1 MSESI
6 FQAVQIIKSEKVL
19 IYPTET
25 FWGMGG
31 TGSSKAVVQKIREL
45 KKRPV
50 HKPFP
55 LIAATLEQAR
65 RFVTMDAKSLEL
77 AGQFWPGPISI
88 LCRASEMLAPGV
100 RDEQGMVS
108 IRVTPHPVAATLC
121 LAADTPLIA
130 TSANI
135 SGEKSCAVFEELDR
149 ELLNKVDMVLEHG
162 DAPAGGLPS
171 TLVRVSGSG
180 KIEILREGRISRQD
194 LESWGWETV

>member
-1 MSESI
+1 MNDPVY
-6 FQAVQIIKSEKVL
+6 QAIQIIRSEKVL

-31 TGSSKAVVQKIREL
+31 LGTSRAVVQKIREL
-45 KKRPV
+45 KKRPL

-65 RFVTMDAKSLEL
+65 RFVGMDPHSLEL
-77 AGQFWPGPISI
+77 AAQFWPGPLSI

-108 IRVTPHPVAATLC
+108 IRVTPHPVAARLC

-130 TSANI
+130 TSANL
-135 SGEKSCAVFEELDR
+135 SGERSCALFEELDS
-149 ELLNKVDMVLEHG
+149 EMLKKVDMTLEHG

-171 TLVRVSGSG
+171 TLVRLSASG

-194 LESWGWETV
+194 IKSRGWETV

>member
-1 MSESI
+1 MSDSI
-6 FQAVQIIKSEKVL
+6 YHAVQIIKSEKVL

-31 TGSSKAVVQKIREL
+31 LGTSKAVVQKIREL
-45 KKRPV
+45 KKRPL

-65 RFVTMDAKSLEL
+65 RFVAMDDQGLEL

-108 IRVTPHPVAATLC
+108 IRVTPHLVAAKLC
-121 LAADTPLIA
+121 LAEDTPMIA
-130 TSANI
+130 TSANL
-135 SGEKSCAVFEELDR
+135 SGEKSCAVFEELDS
-149 ELLNKVDMVLEHG
+149 ELLKQVDMVFQQG
-162 DAPAGGLPS
+162 DAPAGGQPS
-171 TLVRVSGSG
+171 TLVRLSGSG

-194 LESWGWETV
+194 IESRGWKTV